1 MKVILIQGAKNT
13 GKTTLCN
20 QIDEWVQKEFI
31 NEYFKKNRKKNG
43 EKIEKMVVTKDI
55 SLDTDFFALYDIKQ
69 KGSINH
75 KRIIINS
82 LSDEVEQFYKFK
94 EFFEEHKKEKTNVIK
109 DAINSCFDIL
119 LEKEKEKQKQEEKR
133 KKKEGSYKKKESEK
147 ELNENID
154 KLYKKKEECLKKIS
168 DIPTNDVDATK
179 EEIKKLSVY
188 NEIEKCLKK
197 IYDIPT
203 NNVDAI
209 KEEIKELLVY
219 NENEIE
225 KCLKKI
231 FDIPTND
238 VDTLK
243 QKIKELLV
251 YNKIEKCLKKIF
263 NDVDAIKEE
272 IIDLD
277 CDEIMK
283 RISQSYTL
291 SEKPDLLITTI
302 RPSGTDINKIIEVL
316 NLDDLEELKLS
327 PKTICSYK
335 KDTKDNLLI
344 QLEKIPLEL
353 IKEEI
358 RNIF

>member
-20 QIDEWVQKEFI
+20 QIDEWLQKEFI
-31 NEYFKKNRKKNG
+31 NEYFKENRKKNG

-55 SLDTDFFALYDIKQ
+55 SLRTDFFALYDIKQ
-69 KGSINH
+69 KKSINH

-94 EFFEEHKKEKTNVIK
+94 EFFEEHKKEKTDVVK
-109 DAINSCFDIL
+109 DVINSCFDIL
-119 LEKEKEKQKQEEKR
+119 LEKEKEKQNEKKKSD
-133 KKKEGSYKKKESEK
+133 KKKENEK

-154 KLYKKKEECLKKIS
+154 KLYEKKEE
-168 DIPTNDVDATK
+168 
-179 EEIKKLSVY
+179 
-188 NEIEKCLKK
+188 
-197 IYDIPT
+197 
-203 NNVDAI
+203 
-209 KEEIKELLVY
+209 
-219 NENEIE
+219 
-225 KCLKKI
+225 
-231 FDIPTND
+231 
-238 VDTLK
+238 
-243 QKIKELLV
+243 
-251 YNKIEKCLKKIF
+251 CLKKIF

-335 KDTKDNLLI
+335 KDAKDNLLI

-358 RNIF
+358 KKLFK

>member
-20 QIDEWVQKEFI
+20 QIDEWLQKEFI

-119 LEKEKEKQKQEEKR
+119 LEKEKEKQKQEEER
-133 KKKEGSYKKKESEK
+133 KKKEGIYKKKESEK

-154 KLYKKKEECLKKIS
+154 KLYKKKEE
-168 DIPTNDVDATK
+168 
-179 EEIKKLSVY
+179 
-188 NEIEKCLKK
+188 
-197 IYDIPT
+197 
-203 NNVDAI
+203 
-209 KEEIKELLVY
+209 
-219 NENEIE
+219 
-225 KCLKKI
+225 
-231 FDIPTND
+231 
-238 VDTLK
+238 
-243 QKIKELLV
+243 
-251 YNKIEKCLKKIF
+251 CLKKIF

-335 KDTKDNLLI
+335 KDAKDNLLI

-358 RNIF
+358 KKLFK

>member
-1 MKVILIQGAKNT
+1 MKVILIQGDENT

-20 QIDEWVQKEFI
+20 QIDEWLQKEFI
-31 NEYFKKNRKKNG
+31 NEYFKPKYKKKH

-55 SLDTDFFALYDIKQ
+55 SLRTDFFALYDIKQ
-69 KGSINH
+69 KKSINH

-94 EFFEEHKKEKTNVIK
+94 EFFEEHKKEKTDVVK
-109 DAINSCFDIL
+109 DVINSCFDIL
-119 LEKEKEKQKQEEKR
+119 LEKEKEKQKEREKG
-133 KKKEGSYKKKESEK
+133 KSDKKEENEK
-147 ELNENID
+147 EPNENID

-168 DIPTNDVDATK
+168 DIPT
-179 EEIKKLSVY
+179 
-188 NEIEKCLKK
+188 
-197 IYDIPT
+197 PT
-203 NNVDAI
+203 NNG
-209 KEEIKELLVY
+209 
-219 NENEIE
+219 
-225 KCLKKI
+225 
-231 FDIPTND
+231 
-238 VDTLK
+238 
-243 QKIKELLV
+243 
-251 YNKIEKCLKKIF
+251 
-263 NDVDAIKEE
+263 VDAIKEE

-277 CDEIMK
+277 CDEIIE
-283 RISQSYTL
+283 RISEPYTL

-335 KDTKDNLLI
+335 KDAKDNLLI

-358 RNIF
+358 KKLFK

>member
-1 MKVILIQGAKNT
+1 MKVILIQGAENT

-20 QIDEWVQKEFI
+20 QIDEWLQKKFI
-31 NEYFKKNRKKNG
+31 DEYFSKGDER
-43 EKIEKMVVTKDI
+43 IEKMVVTKDI

-69 KGSINH
+69 IKNINH

-94 EFFEEHKKEKTNVIK
+94 EFFEEHKKEKTDVVK
-109 DAINSCFDIL
+109 DVINSCFDIL
-119 LEKEKEKQKQEEKR
+119 LEKEKEKQNEKKKSD
-133 KKKEGSYKKKESEK
+133 KKKENEK

-154 KLYKKKEECLKKIS
+154 KLYEKKEE
-168 DIPTNDVDATK
+168 
-179 EEIKKLSVY
+179 
-188 NEIEKCLKK
+188 
-197 IYDIPT
+197 
-203 NNVDAI
+203 
-209 KEEIKELLVY
+209 
-219 NENEIE
+219 
-225 KCLKKI
+225 
-231 FDIPTND
+231 
-238 VDTLK
+238 
-243 QKIKELLV
+243 
-251 YNKIEKCLKKIF
+251 CLKKIF

-335 KDTKDNLLI
+335 KDAKDNLLI

-358 RNIF
+358 KKLFK